1 MATDSDG
8 VHVFSPPELVSCQFE
23 PCSGLWAFP
32 CLLQVLGRSHCTL
45 GKGKELHNRGRY
57 AAPDAPCRS
66 FLPQHEAMIRPGA
79 ASAATRA
86 SVLQRHIAARSIL
99 VSYRSTLVASRAC
112 HALFR
117 TFGGTGIFVRNL
129 SHETVL
135 RRRLDFIALERS
147 LATTSKFASPGMLAK
162 LAMQAL
168 KHYGS
173 LVSLGGWCSS
183 KHLPETFC
191 SCNAQTQML
200 HR

>member
-135 RRRLDFIALERS
+135 RRRLDFIIQIFCPTSCHYPCVSYARLCWPPLPLS
-147 LATTSKFASPGMLAK
+147 LQTYTLPPSDSP
-162 LAMQAL
+162 
-168 KHYGS
+168 
-173 LVSLGGWCSS
+173 LGILGP
-183 KHLPETFC
+183 LGIP
-191 SCNAQTQML
+191 NAP
-200 HR
+200 RAPRDP